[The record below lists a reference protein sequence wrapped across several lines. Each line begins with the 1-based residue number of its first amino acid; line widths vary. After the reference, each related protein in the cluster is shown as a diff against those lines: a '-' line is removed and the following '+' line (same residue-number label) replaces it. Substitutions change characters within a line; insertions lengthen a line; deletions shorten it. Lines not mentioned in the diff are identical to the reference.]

1 MAKIVNLKI
10 EKLNLGAQGIG
21 YLNGKVCFVDFAIPE
36 EEVAVEIILEKKD
49 YNQARIVEIIKPSH
63 TRIEP
68 LCPVFKSCGGCQM
81 QHIDYAHQIELKK
94 DILLDTLR
102 HIGKIEIEDAE
113 VIFDT
118 PLYYR
123 NRAQLPVQKDRELK
137 IGYFKKGTHEV
148 IDHNVCYINQK
159 EINEI
164 VSILRERI
172 KKSDI
177 EIYDESRHRGNLRH
191 IIVKRGTNTGQIF
204 LTFVTR
210 ENRIPL
216 IIYSGLRD
224 EFKEIVGISQN
235 INPEKTNRI
244 LGRKNIVLDGNGF
257 YEERLGNKKFEIGP
271 TSFFQV
277 NTRIFE
283 KIIERIRAEI
293 DGSTLIDLYA
303 GVGVIGICVADL
315 CKRVIAIEEN
325 SASVKEGL
333 NNARLN
339 NIENIDFI
347 VGRVED
353 KISSI
358 KGCDTLIVDPPRK
371 GIGEVVIKE
380 FKNMRIKKIIYL
392 SCNPATLA
400 RDANLIIKDGYKIK
414 GLYLFDMFPQTYHIE
429 SLMVFN
435 S

>member
-21 YLNGKVCFVDFAIPE
+21 YLNGKVCFVDFAIPG

-49 YNQARIVEIIKPSH
+49 YNQARIVEIIKPSPA
-63 TRIEP
+63 RIEP
-68 LCPVFKSCGGCQM
+68 VCPVFKSCGGCQM
-81 QHIDYAHQIELKK
+81 QHIDYAYQIELKK

-102 HIGKIEIEDAE
+102 HIGKIKIENTE
-113 VIFDT
+113 VFFNT

-123 NRAQLPVQKDRELK
+123 NRAQLPVQKDKELK

-148 IDHNVCYINQK
+148 IDHNICYINQK
-159 EINEI
+159 EINRI

-177 EIYDESRHRGNLRH
+177 EIYEESRHKGNLRH

-204 LTFVTR
+204 ITFVTR
-210 ENRIPL
+210 EKRIPEML
-216 IIYSGLRD
+216 YSGLRD
-224 EFKEIVGISQN
+224 EFEDIVGISQN
-235 INPEKTNRI
+235 INTERTNRI
-244 LGRKNIVLDGNGF
+244 IGRKNIVLAGNGF
-257 YEERLGNKKFEIGP
+257 YEEILASRKFEIGP

-283 KIIERIRAEI
+283 KIIEKIRAEI
-293 DGSTLIDLYA
+293 EGSILIDLYA

-325 SASVKEGL
+325 PASVKEGV

-339 NIENIDFI
+339 TIDNIDFI

-358 KGCDTLIVDPPRK
+358 KECDTLIVDPPRK
-371 GIGEVVIKE
+371 GIGEVVIKQ

-400 RDANLIIKDGYKIK
+400 RDANLLLKDGYKIK
-414 GLYLFDMFPQTYHIE
+414 RLYLFDMFPQTYHIE
-429 SLMVFN
+429 SLMVFD